1 MHSDPAGVNIPELKT
16 HDTLNQEI
24 WNGEVLQPRIR
35 QALMRIAGEF
45 IASLG
50 LELMPDDVTLTGSM
64 ANYNYTDDSD
74 LDLHLIFDFSV
85 IDKNTDLVRVMLMAK
100 KSLWNMNHQI
110 SVRGHEVEVYPQDMS
125 EEHHSTG
132 VYSILNDEWIH
143 EPNASV
149 PRVDMRAVKQ
159 KAADLMRLIDAALQ
173 HQDRLPHINNIREK
187 IKKMRQCGLEE
198 TGEYSVENLAFKV
211 LRRTGYLQKLS
222 EAALQARDASLS
234 VTQEGILRE
243 AIKANIKC
251 LTHAREAM

>member
-1 MHSDPAGVNIPELKT
+1 
-16 HDTLNQEI
+16 
-24 WNGEVLQPRIR
+24 
-35 QALMRIAGEF
+35 
-45 IASLG
+45 
-50 LELMPDDVTLTGSM
+50 
-64 ANYNYTDDSD
+64 
-74 LDLHLIFDFSV
+74 
-85 IDKNTDLVRVMLMAK
+85 
-100 KSLWNMNHQI
+100 
-110 SVRGHEVEVYPQDMS
+110 
-125 EEHHSTG
+125 
-132 VYSILNDEWIH
+132 
-143 EPNASV
+143 ASV